1 MGYFWSR
8 ELQSITRAYYKN
20 SVCAII
26 IYDITNRVSFE
37 YVNNWIED
45 IKNSSKK
52 NIMIVLVGNRKE
64 LEKRREVTYEEGK
77 ELADKNGISLFYEIY
92 EKNVENINNIFYE
105 YVNMIDKKIG
115 EGYYNLDENW
125 GIKCGFEKN
134 VIKMNEKVNKKC
146 LLI

>member
-1 MGYFWSR
+1 
-8 ELQSITRAYYKN
+8 
-20 SVCAII
+20 
-26 IYDITNRVSFE
+26 
-37 YVNNWIED
+37 
-45 IKNSSKK
+45 
-52 NIMIVLVGNRKE
+52 MIVLVGNRKE

-77 ELADKNGISLFYEIY
+77 ELADKNGISLIY